1 MRYWIG
7 MNPTDN
13 NADLTPADFRSQP
26 APAETPILIIV
37 SDQVALAPLRRD
49 LLPAYTRWC
58 NDFGVA
64 LTMDYL
70 PGPCTAEKREA
81 R

>member
-7 MNPTDN
+7 MNLTDN
-13 NADLTPADFRSQP
+13 NSDLTPADIRPQP
-26 APAETPILIIV
+26 APAETPNLTTA
-37 SDQVALAPLRRD
+37 SDQVALALLRRD
-49 LLPAYTRWC
+49 LLPANSRLR

-64 LTMDYL
+64 RTMDYL
-70 PGPCTAEKREA
+70 PGPCTAEKRET